1 MARAKRLISVQ
12 QAQDDDDE
20 DIPSTSQRPRTQRRA
35 SPAEEDDVDATQVTQ
50 TDNDSFQQMVKSL
63 VRLAI
68 SSEYTRHPIRRA
80 DITTKVLSTQG
91 RQFKNVFDA
100 AQLALRQT
108 FGMEMVELPAKE
120 KVTMIQKRQAQKSGS
135 GAASGASKSW
145 ILRSTLPEKFRI
157 PEILPPPKVPTQ
169 ELEAAYVG
177 LYSFVVGVIMLGGG
191 RLPEAKLERY
201 LKRTNADQSTPVD
214 SKDKLLA
221 RMEKEG
227 YIQRAR
233 EMNAGEETVEYLVG
247 PRGKMEI
254 GEAGTAGFVKM
265 VYGENFDE
273 DAGKRLERSMKMVAA
288 NRALIEGGKK
298 DGEDGESTRKARGR
312 PRKEAADQAEEESSE
327 GE

>member
-1 MARAKRLISVQ
+1 VQ

-20 DIPSTSQRPRTQRRA
+20 DVPSTSQRPRTQRCL
-35 SPAEEDDVDATQVTQ
+35 SPAEDDDVDATQVTQ
-50 TDNDSFQQMVKSL
+50 TDNDSFQTMVKSL
-63 VRLAI
+63 VRLAL

-80 DITTKVLSTQG
+80 DITTKVLLTQG

-120 KVTMIQKRQAQKSGS
+120 KVTMIQKRQAQKSG
-135 GAASGASKSW
+135 ASGSGSASAASKSW
-145 ILRSTLPEKFRI
+145 ILRSTLPEKYRI

-169 ELEAAYVG
+169 EMEAAYVG
-177 LYSFVVGVIMLGGG
+177 LYSFIVGVIMLGGG

-214 SKDKLLA
+214 SRDKLLA
-221 RMEKEG
+221 RMEREG

-254 GEAGTAGFVKM
+254 GEAGVAGFVKA
-265 VYGENFDE
+265 VYGETFDE
-273 DAGKRLERSMKMVAA
+273 DAAKRLERSMKMVAA
-288 NRALIEGGKK
+288 NRALTEGGKK
-298 DGEDGESTRKARGR
+298 DGEDGETTRKARGR
-312 PRKEAADQAEEESSE
+312 PRKEAVHQAEEESSE
-327 GE
+327 EE

>member
-1 MARAKRLISVQ
+1 LLILVQ
-12 QAQDDDDE
+12 QAQDDDD
-20 DIPSTSQRPRTQRRA
+20 DDVPSTSQRPRTQRRL

-50 TDNDSFQQMVKSL
+50 TDNDSFQTMVKSL
-63 VRLAI
+63 VRLAL

-80 DITTKVLSTQG
+80 DITTKVLLTQG

-135 GAASGASKSW
+135 SGSGSASAASKSW
-145 ILRSTLPEKFRI
+145 ILRSTLPEKYRI

-169 ELEAAYVG
+169 EMEAAYVG
-177 LYSFVVGVIMLGGG
+177 LYSFIVGVIMLGGG

-214 SKDKLLA
+214 SRDKLLA
-221 RMEKEG
+221 RMEREG

-254 GEAGTAGFVKM
+254 GEAGVAGFVKA
-265 VYGENFDE
+265 VYGETFDE
-273 DAGKRLERSMKMVAA
+273 DAAKRLERSMKMVVA
-288 NRALIEGGKK
+288 NRALTDGGKK
-298 DGEDGESTRKARGR
+298 DGEDGETTRKARGR
-312 PRKEAADQAEEESSE
+312 PRKEAAGQAEEESSDE
-327 GE
+327 E